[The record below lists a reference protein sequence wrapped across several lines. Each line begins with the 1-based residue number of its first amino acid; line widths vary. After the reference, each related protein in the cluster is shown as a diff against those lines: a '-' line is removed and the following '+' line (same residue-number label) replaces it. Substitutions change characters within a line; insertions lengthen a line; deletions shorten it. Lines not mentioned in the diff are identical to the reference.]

1 MPATCFARDFGGVL
15 LVLAG
20 VLGATGSD
28 AHHSFSMFD
37 QAKEVVLTGVVREFQ
52 WTNPHTWIE
61 LDVTTAEGAVQ
72 GWSLESGS
80 TNALKR
86 QGWSR
91 SSLKAGDRVK
101 VLINPLRSGEKGGAL
116 VGIVLADGTTRGKP
130 VDAP

>member
-1 MPATCFARDFGGVL
+1 MPANPFARSVGGAL
-15 LVLAG
+15 MALAAAMG
-20 VLGATGSD
+20 SASSD
-28 AHHSFSMFD
+28 AHHSYSMFD
-37 QAKEVVLTGVVREFQ
+37 QSQEIVLSGVVREFQ
-52 WTNPHTWIE
+52 WTNPHTWVE
-61 LDVTTAEGAVQ
+61 LDVTTADGAVQ

-130 VDAP
+130 VDAR